1 MTENCNNILQL
12 IYSLRQA
19 GITDNRILSCIEQT
33 DRSHFLGK
41 GFKNRSSENIALPIS
56 CGQTISQPTVVA
68 KMMQLLELSKKDKIL
83 EIGTGSGYQAVLL
96 SKLVRRVYTVER
108 QTLLAR
114 QATDLITKLNIGNI
128 TVIKGDGALGLPI
141 QAPFDKILVTAAAE
155 ETPKLLLNQLKTNGI
170 MVLPL
175 GPVDDYQI
183 LTKITKKTGFLD
195 YQELDKVNFV
205 PLLPG
210 IN

>member
-1 MTENCNNILQL
+1 MTENYDNTFQL

-19 GITDNRILSCIEQT
+19 GITDNRILSCIEHT
-33 DRSHFLGK
+33 DRSRFLGK
-41 GFKNRSSENIALPIS
+41 SFKHRSSEDIALPIS

-83 EIGTGSGYQAVLL
+83 EIGTGSGYQAALL

-108 QTLLAR
+108 QSLLAR
-114 QATDLITKLNIGNI
+114 KATALIAELNIGNV

-141 QAPFDKILVTAAAE
+141 QAPFDKILITAAAE
-155 ETPKLLLNQLKTNGI
+155 EIPKLLLDQLKTSGI

-183 LTKITKKTGFLD
+183 LTKITKNTGSLE

-205 PLLPG
+205 PLLPD

>member
-1 MTENCNNILQL
+1 MTENCNNILRL

-19 GITDNRILSCIEQT
+19 GITDNQILSCIEHT
-33 DRSHFLGK
+33 DRSKFLGK
-41 GFKNRSSENIALPIS
+41 GFKNRSSENIPLPIS

-68 KMMQLLELSKKDKIL
+68 KMMQLLELSRKDKVL

-108 QTLLAR
+108 QSVLAR
-114 QATDLITKLNIGNI
+114 QATDLIAKLAIGNI
-128 TVIKGDGALGLPI
+128 TVIRGDGALGLPI

-155 ETPKLLLNQLKTNGI
+155 ETPKLLLDQLKTNGI

-183 LTKITKKTGFLD
+183 LTKITKKTGFLE
-195 YQELDKVNFV
+195 YQELDRVNFV
-205 PLLPG
+205 PLLPD

>member
-1 MTENCNNILQL
+1 MTVFYDNKLQL
-12 IYSLRQA
+12 IYALRQA
-19 GITDNRILSCIEQT
+19 GITDNRILSCIENT
-33 DRSHFLGK
+33 DRSKFLGK
-41 GFKNRSSENIALPIS
+41 NFKNRSSENIPLPIL

-68 KMMQLLELSKKDKIL
+68 KMMQLLELSQKDKVL

-108 QTLLAR
+108 QSVLAR
-114 QATDLITKLNIGNI
+114 QATELITELNIGNV

-141 QAPFDKILVTAAAE
+141 QAPFEKILVTAAAE
-155 ETPKLLLNQLKTNGI
+155 EVPKLLIDQLKPNGI

-175 GPVDDYQI
+175 GPMNDYQI
-183 LTKITKKTGFLD
+183 LTKITKTTGSLD

-205 PLLPG
+205 PLLPN
-210 IN
+210 IT